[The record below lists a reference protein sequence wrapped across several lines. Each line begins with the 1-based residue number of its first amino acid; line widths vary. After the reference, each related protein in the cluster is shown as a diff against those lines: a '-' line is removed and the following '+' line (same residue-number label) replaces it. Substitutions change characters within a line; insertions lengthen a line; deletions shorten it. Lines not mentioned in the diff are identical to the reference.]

1 MGNIGIGG
9 GHALWEAG
17 SQAGYIDEAG
27 SFVADARNPAYDSY
41 DDYVLELRSKNMD
54 MSVVP
59 EFRISEH
66 IDYYMNTHD
75 GNFLAKNSKF
85 LTIFGVPSGSDES
98 PANSS
103 EADFFKI
110 YSNSDFMKHFDTI
123 KKDHETIVEPSEI
136 SLSCK
141 AVVRFMPYNG
151 FYPAERTV
159 DLATQFSKSVGP
171 YIQYNGSDADSHPN
185 IKFRNILTP
194 FFAPGIMYNTIK
206 SGIACDYPV
215 YNMGSSAFPK
225 RIVNP
230 DGVSSNAKTKYY
242 ALGTSSYGT
251 NGYIRVP
258 FEDVI
263 RPSFLKGLQILDNEP
278 HPSSSLDDTASW
290 GGETD

>member
-1 MGNIGIGG
+1 MHCEPGDLSFPSPFLLFAPDFKCLPRPQLPDIRAMHTNSLHLTRFHDIDTALLGIDHVILKLILEVELNRL
-9 GHALWEAG
+9 GHIREEFCRATSRRSPCA
-17 SQAGYIDEAG
+17 Q
-27 SFVADARNPAYDSY
+27 
-41 DDYVLELRSKNMD
+41 LESRPKAERRSSCAQNGPRAQFFW
-54 MSVVP
+54 S
-59 EFRISEH
+59 
-66 IDYYMNTHD
+66 
-75 GNFLAKNSKF
+75 NFSGKF
-85 LTIFGVPSGSDES
+85 LTIFGIPSGSDES

-194 FFAPGIMYNTIK
+194 FFAPGIVYNTIK
-206 SGIACDYPV
+206 SGIACDYPI
-215 YNMGSSAFPK
+215 YNMGDSAF
-225 RIVNP
+225 
-230 DGVSSNAKTKYY
+230 SNQKLY
-242 ALGTSSYGT
+242 L
-251 NGYIRVP
+251 
-258 FEDVI
+258 
-263 RPSFLKGLQILDNEP
+263 
-278 HPSSSLDDTASW
+278 
-290 GGETD
+290 